1 MSIPR
6 KLKLSNEQRLAQQ
19 AYEIFKSRYKIIQ
32 INKRDLILESEA
44 VTRREDEEIDS
55 QLEQAN
61 GISGTFASSPVRS
74 LDID

>member
-61 GISGTFASSPVRS
+61 AISGTFASSSVRS